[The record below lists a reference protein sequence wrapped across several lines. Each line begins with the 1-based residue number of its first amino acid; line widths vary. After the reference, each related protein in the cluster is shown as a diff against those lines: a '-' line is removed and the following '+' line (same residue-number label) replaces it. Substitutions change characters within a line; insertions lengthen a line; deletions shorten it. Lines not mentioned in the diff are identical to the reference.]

1 MILHER
7 DSVSTPPLHS
17 IHDRPPQSDASKI
30 RVLVSTH
37 RQYISRL
44 GPLHLSI
51 NRQSEI
57 IRLSG
62 ERLHVSPLC
71 LFYGTQKLRATH

>member
-7 DSVSTPPLHS
+7 YSASILRTNS
-17 IHDRPPQSDASKI
+17 IHDRPPQSDASKF
-30 RVLVSTH
+30 RVLVITH
-37 RQYISRL
+37 RQYISGL
-44 GPLHLSI
+44 GPVHLSI

-62 ERLHVSPLC
+62 DSFMCRPYVC
-71 LFYGTQKLRATH
+71 FMVRKT